1 MSKLSETVE
10 RKFIDSITLDD
21 EWEIESDAGWVPVTH
36 IHKTIQYTEWIVI
49 TQNNQ
54 LICADTHILF
64 DENLNEVFVCDL
76 IPNKSYVMTRTGP
89 ELVQELHQT
98 SNQSNMFDITVDSDD
113 HRFYSGEFLSHNTTT
128 SVAYLLWL
136 TLFTDTQTVAV
147 LANKG
152 SLARDILAKYQ
163 LAYENLP
170 MWLQQGVVTWN
181 KGNVELEN
189 GSKIIA
195 ASTSSSAIRGG
206 SFNCVS
212 GKSMT
217 RISVGG
223 KEIEISMEDLYSK
236 ITNSSKYTL
245 YDNKKQGCLEYVSR
259 EQIQKMVLRDSWKGL
274 FKHEYSERNSSYN
287 TSMSGWNKFTREFSE
302 FANKTPYNLSQVVDE
317 NDFRPRKKEIIVCV
331 DTDDSWS
338 SGEINW
344 YEYTEPRNFYETV
357 IRSTKNI
364 SDREKT
370 FSGNNTE
377 NEVTYSAGNKSR
389 NQRQNIKIQN
399 GSTCGN
405 SKNSRT
411 QKKNINRF
419 NRIEEDGRTYVQ
431 DKQESGKNKKNSR
444 KTYWNETFGR
454 IKEKNVRSCQ
464 RKNTLEQRYK
474 NEEILILT
482 EEGYKPF
489 YGIKKTENQKT
500 IKLVFD
506 NGQNIICTPEHKIF
520 TKNGYVFAKDCLNL
534 KCLGH
539 DGNFCGVHTITENE
553 SIDVYDLLEVQDTHS
568 YYCNDIL
575 VHQCVFLDEFGFV
588 PNNIAEEFFN
598 SVYPVISSGKTS
610 KIIIVSTPNGMNLFY
625 KLWMDAITGKNNYK
639 TFEIHWSMVPGRDES
654 WKEETIRNTS
664 ERQFSQEFECEFLG
678 SSNTLISGR
687 KLQQIAHRDPS
698 FVHDMVRIYES
709 PVKEDGE
716 KNLKDHLYCIM
727 VDVAEGKG
735 LDSSAFQVIDMTA
748 MPYRQVAA
756 YSSSSISPILF
767 PTVIYNTARMY
778 NDAYILVEV
787 NNTNQIAETLHADFE
802 YENLWKVHTG
812 NKKPQQLSTGFARG
826 VQMGVKMSPQV
837 KRIGCT
843 NLRSLVEADKLILQD
858 FNTYS
863 ELTTFI
869 AQKNS
874 WSAESGANDDMVMC
888 LVMFAW
894 VTTQKYFREIVNHD
908 IRKQMQL
915 ENMNQIDEITPPEM
929 IVEDGLSHSFAVM
942 GGDVWEDAHSGGT
955 YQNWVNDA
963 LKQF

>member
-1 MSKLSETVE
+1 MIEDDDYDASLDPGDSYRDNPLLKKSGVKVNFTQPQIEEYIKCAKDPVYFAE
-10 RKFIDSITLDD
+10 NFIKIVNVDRGLMPFEMWDFQKEMIKVYHENRFSITKCPRQV
-21 EWEIESDAGWVPVTH
+21 G
-36 IHKTIQYTEWIVI
+36 K
-49 TQNNQ
+49 
-54 LICADTHILF
+54 
-64 DENLNEVFVCDL
+64 
-76 IPNKSYVMTRTGP
+76 
-89 ELVQELHQT
+89 
-98 SNQSNMFDITVDSDD
+98 
-113 HRFYSGEFLSHNTTT
+113 TTT

-206 SFNCVS
+206 SFNCV
-212 GKSMT
+212 
-217 RISVGG
+217 
-223 KEIEISMEDLYSK
+223 
-236 ITNSSKYTL
+236 
-245 YDNKKQGCLEYVSR
+245 
-259 EQIQKMVLRDSWKGL
+259 
-274 FKHEYSERNSSYN
+274 
-287 TSMSGWNKFTREFSE
+287 
-302 FANKTPYNLSQVVDE
+302 
-317 NDFRPRKKEIIVCV
+317 
-331 DTDDSWS
+331 
-338 SGEINW
+338 
-344 YEYTEPRNFYETV
+344 
-357 IRSTKNI
+357 
-364 SDREKT
+364 
-370 FSGNNTE
+370 
-377 NEVTYSAGNKSR
+377 
-389 NQRQNIKIQN
+389 
-399 GSTCGN
+399 
-405 SKNSRT
+405 
-411 QKKNINRF
+411 
-419 NRIEEDGRTYVQ
+419 
-431 DKQESGKNKKNSR
+431 
-444 KTYWNETFGR
+444 
-454 IKEKNVRSCQ
+454 
-464 RKNTLEQRYK
+464 
-474 NEEILILT
+474 
-482 EEGYKPF
+482 
-489 YGIKKTENQKT
+489 
-500 IKLVFD
+500 
-506 NGQNIICTPEHKIF
+506 
-520 TKNGYVFAKDCLNL
+520 
-534 KCLGH
+534 
-539 DGNFCGVHTITENE
+539 
-553 SIDVYDLLEVQDTHS
+553 
-568 YYCNDIL
+568 
-575 VHQCVFLDEFGFV
+575 FLDEFGFV

-639 TFEIHWSMVPGRDES
+639 TFEIHWSMVPGRDEA

-687 KLQQIAHRDPS
+687 KLQQIAHRDPT
-698 FVHDMVRIYES
+698 FVHDMVRIFEP

-756 YSSSSISPILF
+756 YNSSSISPILF

-843 NLRSLVEADKLILQD
+843 NLRSLIEADKLILQD

-929 IVEDGLSHSFAVM
+929 IVEDGLSHNFAVM

>member
-1 MSKLSETVE
+1 MIEDDDYDYALDARDSYRDNPLLKKSGVKVQYTQEQVDEYIKCAKDPIYFAENYIKIVNVDRGLMPFDMWDFQKDMIKIYHEN
-10 RKFIDSITLDD
+10 RFSITKCPRQV
-21 EWEIESDAGWVPVTH
+21 G
-36 IHKTIQYTEWIVI
+36 K
-49 TQNNQ
+49 
-54 LICADTHILF
+54 
-64 DENLNEVFVCDL
+64 
-76 IPNKSYVMTRTGP
+76 
-89 ELVQELHQT
+89 
-98 SNQSNMFDITVDSDD
+98 
-113 HRFYSGEFLSHNTTT
+113 TTT

-152 SLARDILAKYQ
+152 SLARDILSKYQ

-206 SFNCVS
+206 SFN
-212 GKSMT
+212 
-217 RISVGG
+217 
-223 KEIEISMEDLYSK
+223 
-236 ITNSSKYTL
+236 
-245 YDNKKQGCLEYVSR
+245 
-259 EQIQKMVLRDSWKGL
+259 
-274 FKHEYSERNSSYN
+274 
-287 TSMSGWNKFTREFSE
+287 
-302 FANKTPYNLSQVVDE
+302 
-317 NDFRPRKKEIIVCV
+317 
-331 DTDDSWS
+331 
-338 SGEINW
+338 
-344 YEYTEPRNFYETV
+344 
-357 IRSTKNI
+357 
-364 SDREKT
+364 
-370 FSGNNTE
+370 
-377 NEVTYSAGNKSR
+377 
-389 NQRQNIKIQN
+389 
-399 GSTCGN
+399 
-405 SKNSRT
+405 
-411 QKKNINRF
+411 
-419 NRIEEDGRTYVQ
+419 
-431 DKQESGKNKKNSR
+431 
-444 KTYWNETFGR
+444 
-454 IKEKNVRSCQ
+454 
-464 RKNTLEQRYK
+464 
-474 NEEILILT
+474 
-482 EEGYKPF
+482 
-489 YGIKKTENQKT
+489 
-500 IKLVFD
+500 
-506 NGQNIICTPEHKIF
+506 
-520 TKNGYVFAKDCLNL
+520 
-534 KCLGH
+534 
-539 DGNFCGVHTITENE
+539 
-553 SIDVYDLLEVQDTHS
+553 
-568 YYCNDIL
+568 
-575 VHQCVFLDEFGFV
+575 CVFLDEFGFV

-639 TFEIHWSMVPGRDES
+639 TFEIHWSNVPGRDEA
-654 WKEETIRNTS
+654 WREETIRNTS

-687 KLQQIAHRDPS
+687 KLQQITHRDPI
-698 FVHDMVRIYES
+698 FIHDMVRIFEQ

-735 LDSSAFQVIDMTA
+735 LDSSAFQVLDMTA
-748 MPYRQVAA
+748 TPYRQVAS
-756 YSSSSISPILF
+756 YNSSSISPILF
-767 PTVIYNTARMY
+767 PTVIYNTARLY

-843 NLRSLVEADKLILQD
+843 NLRSLVESDKLILQD

-874 WSAESGANDDMVMC
+874 WSAESGANDDLVMC

-929 IVEDGLSHSFAVM
+929 MMEDGLSHGFSVVD
-942 GGDVWEDAHSGGT
+942 GDVWEDAHSGGV